1 MCYALSPEGAE
12 VTESRYPTMSE
23 RKAARVAEIRHGLAV
38 LRGRLS
44 EYARAHG
51 GRFLLYGSAA
61 RDALR
66 YDSDVD
72 LVVDFPPE
80 AESNAWTFAEEACWD
95 LKLEPDIM
103 AVSWCKPAFLER
115 VRKEAVT
122 IG

>member
-1 MCYALSPEGAE
+1 MSA
-12 VTESRYPTMSE
+12 SRYPSLAE
-23 RKAARVAEIRHGLAV
+23 RKAARVAEIRRTLAA
-38 LRGRLS
+38 LRARLA
-44 EYARAHG
+44 EYAQAHG

-61 RDALR
+61 RDEVR

-72 LVVDFPPE
+72 LVLDFPSE
-80 AESNAWTFAEEACWD
+80 AEDAAWTFAEEACWE

-103 AVSWCKPAFLER
+103 PASWCKPAFLER